1 MMRAQ
6 RDGGFV
12 FVSRACPRDLAFQE
26 MAGFYSRYSNRSAP
40 ASVCST
46 FALESRREP
55 RHAPNTACANHSV
68 RCARPLEHNK
78 GPDSFWVIHPHIK
91 HQSNLVL
98 FSSQQKQTQLETSA
112 TSIRPIS
119 IALIPTELVLT

>member
-55 RHAPNTACANHSV
+55 RHAPTTACAAHGRWSTTKD
-68 RCARPLEHNK
+68 PTPS
-78 GPDSFWVIHPHIK
+78 GSFIHPHIK

-119 IALIPTELVLT
+119 IALISTELVLT

>member
-46 FALESRREP
+46 FTLESRREP
-55 RHAPNTACANHSV
+55 RRAPH
-68 RCARPLEHNK
+68 ARPMEHNK

-98 FSSQQKQTQLETSA
+98 FSFQQKQTQPETSA

-119 IALIPTELVLT
+119 IALIPTELVLK